1 MIDKLASV
9 LTNLLVA
16 FAMVM
21 VSVARADV
29 AHPLGEA
36 FAQPKVLSKLQS
48 RLVVYRSATEK
59 GPSGVATIYIDG
71 VYHASLQ
78 RGAFA
83 EVCLPP
89 RRIEVSAVMLQN
101 GVAVP
106 DALDIANTLNLQL
119 GQYEF
124 VRVLQQSDGR
134 AVLMAVRPELA
145 FEELKKTHRQ
155 LHTISRVESQAC
167 KDEAPAAPAQPAV
180 APPAPPAAPQ
190 PDKPLSRYSLVL
202 EADAVFAFGK
212 SDMESIPLKGRRV
225 LDRWIGQVRPAL
237 LAGTTTRIQV
247 VGHADGF
254 GPEAGNLRLSKERAE
269 AIKKYLVQGGL
280 PAERINAEGRGFK
293 ERVVTN
299 CGVKF
304 TPANVACN
312 KPNRRVALQVL
323 GG

>member
-1 MIDKLASV
+1 
-9 LTNLLVA
+9 
-16 FAMVM
+16 
-21 VSVARADV
+21 
-29 AHPLGEA
+29 
-36 FAQPKVLSKLQS
+36 
-48 RLVVYRSATEK
+48 
-59 GPSGVATIYIDG
+59 
-71 VYHASLQ
+71 
-78 RGAFA
+78 
-83 EVCLPP
+83 
-89 RRIEVSAVMLQN
+89 
-101 GVAVP
+101 
-106 DALDIANTLNLQL
+106 
-119 GQYEF
+119 
-124 VRVLQQSDGR
+124 
-134 AVLMAVRPELA
+134 MAVRPELA

-167 KDEAPAAPAQPAV
+167 KDEALVAAVEPVAVPPV
-180 APPAPPAAPQ
+180 APH

-202 EADAVFAFGK
+202 AADAVFAFGK
-212 SDMESIPLKGRRV
+212 SDMASIPLKGRRV

-237 LAGTTTRIQV
+237 VAGSKARIQV

-254 GPEAGNLRLSKERAE
+254 GPETGNLRLSKERAE